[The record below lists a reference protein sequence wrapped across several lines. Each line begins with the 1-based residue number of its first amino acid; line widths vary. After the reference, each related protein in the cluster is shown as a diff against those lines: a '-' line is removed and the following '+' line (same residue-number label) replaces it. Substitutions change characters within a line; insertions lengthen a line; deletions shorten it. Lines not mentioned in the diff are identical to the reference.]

1 MKSYLYWCNIQEEEE
16 EEEAQP
22 APKKKKP
29 EEQKKRKAE
38 EDAKESP
45 VKKAKPE
52 KKDKKGIFFS
62 KLYGLWHSCSVK
74 SYESIEDVKKAIL
87 ANPGGKPKKEEKF
100 GNWVKNTMKC
110 SNEEWI
116 KDLWT
121 WHKTENKL

>member
-1 MKSYLYWCNIQEEEE
+1 MPWNPSQSSADAYTRVHPTPI
-16 EEEAQP
+16 P
-22 APKKKKP
+22 AL
-29 EEQKKRKAE
+29 ERN
-38 EDAKESP
+38 AKT
-45 VKKAKPE
+45 V
-52 KKDKKGIFFS
+52 
-62 KLYGLWHSCSVK
+62 LNVCLVK

>member
-1 MKSYLYWCNIQEEEE
+1 M
-16 EEEAQP
+16 
-22 APKKKKP
+22 
-29 EEQKKRKAE
+29 
-38 EDAKESP
+38 
-45 VKKAKPE
+45 
-52 KKDKKGIFFS
+52 
-62 KLYGLWHSCSVK
+62 
-74 SYESIEDVKKAIL
+74 